1 MDEMYHELKSI
12 FEQANQKLITED
24 VELFE
29 YDVNERTL
37 CGALKSHLE
46 KIISTSKY
54 SMYHVDVEYNRNRNG
69 TVKTCCKFYDNGFPV
84 PVKINCDLIVHSRG
98 IIISQD
104 NLIAIEMKKSTR
116 PQESKDED
124 KIRLCALTSDSYDG
138 VWSFDGKTL
147 PEHVCRYKLGV
158 YYEINIAKRRTTLM
172 YFYKG
177 YIVENHIIPY

>member
-1 MDEMYHELKSI
+1 MYHELKSI

-46 KIISTSKY
+46 KIISTSRY
-54 SMYHVDVEYNRNRNG
+54 SMYYVDVEYNRNRG
-69 TVKTCCKFYDNGFPV
+69 ELKLYKTYKRYYDDDLNNPV
-84 PVKINCDLIVHSRG
+84 MINCDLIVHSRG
-98 IIISQD
+98 KIVSQD
-104 NLIAIEMKKSTR
+104 NLITIEMKKSNR
-116 PQESKDED
+116 PQESKEED
-124 KIRLCALTSDSYDG
+124 KIRLSALTKDSYDG
-138 VWSFDGKTL
+138 RWSFDGETL
-147 PEHVCRYKLGV
+147 PEYVCRYKLGI
-158 YYEINIAKRRTTLM
+158 YYEINIAKRRITLQ